1 MYVLHVDP
9 DSVARKTV
17 ALACAELAW
26 PVDSISS
33 PKMAA
38 DYAAANE
45 YDAIVVEAGPWDFKS
60 LAGSRKAPIV
70 VLSSVAAVDSIVS
83 CLSAGADDYMTKPFD
98 ARELVARLTRLVQRR
113 NGHPDSLLQFAD
125 ITINISRREVT
136 VAGAPVHLSP
146 LELATL
152 ECLMRRPQHVVTR
165 ETLLRAWYGE
175 SRARPESKMVD
186 VRVCHLRQKIAAASG
201 GLHYIATLHGV
212 GYRMTEPQKR
222 KPLRRS
228 PTETQTARALSF

>member
-1 MYVLHVDP
+1 MTVLRQLRAGGLDTHVLILTAKDTP
-9 DSVARKTV
+9 DDRI
-17 ALACAELAW
+17 LGL
-26 PVDSISS
+26 DS
-33 PKMAA
+33 
-38 DYAAANE
+38 
-45 YDAIVVEAGPWDFKS
+45 
-60 LAGSRKAPIV
+60 
-70 VLSSVAAVDSIVS
+70 
-83 CLSAGADDYMTKPFD
+83 GADDYMTKPFD